1 MSDYPLVIIGG
12 GLSGLAAGIRF
23 ARFGQKVLILE
34 KHSKPGGLNSYYY
47 RQGRLFET
55 GLHAITNY
63 APPDNK
69 HAPLNRLLRQ
79 LKIPRKQFITRQ
91 QLSSEILFQGRK
103 TLRFTNDFSSF
114 QDEVRQNFPH
124 QAEQFKNLVDKM
136 DNFEPLR
143 PQPRISTRKILAE
156 FFNDELLINMLL
168 CPTMFYGSSEEQ
180 DIDFSQFVIMFRS
193 IFQEGFFRPENTI
206 KDLLDSLVA
215 QLQNFGGEIRFKTGV
230 AEILTETNGESNRI
244 TGVKL
249 DSGEIID
256 CSFLLTTIGSLETE
270 KLFPP
275 PSAVPAIP
283 SEKDKTTTAR
293 LGFMESIYLLPRD
306 KVLELS
312 KGRTI
317 IFYNLAEKFNY
328 RQPSDPL
335 DLQSGIICF
344 PENFAGVAPKD
355 LHQLKVTHL
364 ANYDSWKN
372 AFQTGME
379 TYRKLKKEWGE
390 LSRESVGKIIGKYS
404 ENIVYEDSFTPVTI
418 EKYTAKFRGA
428 IYGSP
433 VKIKDG
439 RTNYD
444 NLFLA
449 GTDQGF
455 LGIVGSMLSGVTII
469 NQHILT
475 KI

>member
-63 APPDNK
+63 APPESK

-79 LKIPRKQFITRQ
+79 LKIPRKQFFTHE
-91 QLSSEILFQGRK
+91 QLSSEIHFQGKK

-114 QDEVRQNFPH
+114 QGEVFKNFPR
-124 QAEQFKNLVDKM
+124 QAERFKNLVDEM
-136 DNFEPLR
+136 DNFEPLI
-143 PQPRISTRKILAE
+143 PHPRISTRKILAE
-156 FFNDELLINMLL
+156 FLNDDLLIDMLL
-168 CPTMFYGSSEEQ
+168 CPAMFYGGSEEQ

-193 IFQEGFFRPENTI
+193 IFQEGFFRPEGTI
-206 KDLLDSLVA
+206 KNLLDTLVN
-215 QLQNFGGEIRFKTGV
+215 QFQGFGGEIRLSKHV
-230 AEILTETNGESNRI
+230 SEILTEKDDESRNVS
-244 TGVKL
+244 GVRL
-249 DSGEIID
+249 DSGEEIN
-256 CSFLLTTIGSLETE
+256 CHFLLSTIGSLETE
-270 KLFPP
+270 RLFPP
-275 PSAVPAIP
+275 SLTVPAIP
-283 SEKDKTTTAR
+283 SATENNLTDR
-293 LGFMESIYLLPRD
+293 LGFMESIYLLPHE

-328 RQPSDPL
+328 CQPTDPL

-344 PENFAGVAPKD
+344 PENFNGAQQKD
-355 LHQLKVTHL
+355 VHQLKVTHL
-364 ANYDSWKN
+364 ANYDLWDN
-372 AFQTGME
+372 AFKAGMD
-379 TYRKLKKEWGE
+379 TYRSLKKEWGE

-418 EKYTAKFRGA
+418 EKYTAKSRGA

-433 VKIKDG
+433 VKVKDG
-439 RTNYD
+439 RTNYN

-455 LGIVGSMLSGVTII
+455 LGIVGSMLSGVSMI
-469 NQHILT
+469 NQHILN
-475 KI
+475 KV

>member
-63 APPDNK
+63 APPGIK

-79 LKIPRKQFITRQ
+79 LKIPRKQFVTHE
-91 QLSSEILFQGRK
+91 QLSSEIHFQGRK

-114 QDEVRQNFPH
+114 QGEVFKNFPR
-124 QAEQFKNLVDKM
+124 QAERFKNLVDEM
-136 DNFEPLR
+136 DNFEPLI
-143 PQPRISTRKILAE
+143 PHPRISTRKILAE
-156 FFNDELLINMLL
+156 FLNDDLLIDMLL
-168 CPTMFYGSSEEQ
+168 CPTMFYGGSEEH

-193 IFQEGFFRPENTI
+193 IFQEGFFRPEGTI
-206 KDLLDSLVA
+206 KDLLDSLVD
-215 QLQNFGGEIRFKTGV
+215 QLYDFGGEIRFKASV
-230 AEILTETNGESNRI
+230 AEILTETNGKSNKT

-249 DSGEIID
+249 DSGEVID

-270 KLFPP
+270 KLFQQ

-283 SEKDKTTTAR
+283 FKNENNVTGR
-293 LGFMESIYLLPRD
+293 LGFMESIYLLPRE
-306 KVLELS
+306 KVLKLS

-328 RQPSDPL
+328 CQPTDPL

-344 PENFAGVAPKD
+344 PENFEGVPHQEM
-355 LHQLKVTHL
+355 HQLKVTHL
-364 ANYDSWKN
+364 ANYDLWNS
-372 AFQTGME
+372 AFQAGME

-390 LSRESVGKIIGKYS
+390 LSRESVGEIIGKYS

-418 EKYTAKFRGA
+418 EKYTAKTRGA

-433 VKIKDG
+433 VKVKDG

-455 LGIVGSMLSGVTII
+455 LGIVGSMLSGVSIV
-469 NQHILT
+469 NQHILN
-475 KI
+475 KV

>member
-1 MSDYPLVIIGG
+1 VSDYPLVIIGG

-63 APPDNK
+63 APPESK

-79 LKIPRKQFITRQ
+79 LKIPRKQFVTHE
-91 QLSSEILFQGRK
+91 QLSSEIHFQGRK

-114 QDEVRQNFPH
+114 QGEVFKNFPR
-124 QAEQFKNLVDKM
+124 QTERFKNLVDEM
-136 DNFEPLR
+136 DNFEPLI
-143 PQPRISTRKILAE
+143 PHPRKSTRNILAE
-156 FFNDELLINMLL
+156 FLNDDLLIDMLL
-168 CPTMFYGSSEEQ
+168 CPAMFYGGSEEH

-193 IFQEGFFRPENTI
+193 IFQEGFFRPEGTI
-206 KDLLDSLVA
+206 KDLLDTLVN
-215 QLQNFGGEIRFKTGV
+215 QFQGFGGEIRFSKHV
-230 AEILTETNGESNRI
+230 SEILTEKDDESRNVS
-244 TGVKL
+244 GVRL
-249 DSGEIID
+249 DSGEEIN
-256 CSFLLTTIGSLETE
+256 CPFLLSTIGSLETE
-270 KLFPP
+270 RLFPP
-275 PSAVPAIP
+275 SLTVKAIP
-283 SEKDKTTTAR
+283 SATENNLTDR
-293 LGFMESIYLLPRD
+293 LGFMESIYLLPQE

-328 RQPSDPL
+328 CQPTDPL

-344 PENFAGVAPKD
+344 PENFNGVQQKD
-355 LHQLKVTHL
+355 VHQLKVTHL
-364 ANYDSWKN
+364 ANYDLWDN
-372 AFQTGME
+372 AFKAGRD
-379 TYRKLKKEWGE
+379 TYRSLKKEWGE

-418 EKYTAKFRGA
+418 EKYTAKYRGA

-433 VKIKDG
+433 VKVKDG
-439 RTNYD
+439 RTNYN

-455 LGIVGSMLSGVTII
+455 LGIVGSMLSGVSMI
-469 NQHILT
+469 NQHILN
-475 KI
+475 KV